1 MTSGGVHGLLQALAC
16 IATRGSW
23 VCARLLGRTSE
34 DRPLSSAAMS
44 VGEDEKAIGP
54 DDNAPVEH
62 EAEDRLKNTEADEEA
77 QEVADE
83 ALSGAP
89 EAEAER
95 TPTRRS
101 RRMHPADERAVKD
114 EAPADDMNASDGWDP
129 ADNVA
134 EAPESGDEGVTRC
147 VCGSTDENLGL
158 MIQCETCKCW
168 QHCSC
173 MGMHT
178 EEDCPDVYY
187 CEQCRPENHIE
198 LLRSY
203 GFLPAKI
210 AKRGAHRGNRQ
221 TVAKESARELQEARD
236 AIRVLAEENAARLRG
251 ENAPEG
257 RARASGSQRSVSKRR
272 TMNSRDIGEDGW
284 EQIPPGLLLEK
295 DEPATEED
303 SDETRKRKRST
314 ETAEP
319 APEPNGGPSEVAKRR
334 RLQAEAAQRERK
346 QEEEKKEAA
355 ERIRKERAAS
365 REDSKPKHPNQYT
378 YRGRQETP
386 VSAVPPRSREARR
399 AARDTG
405 SRSGTPLP
413 ESSSRLPNHTM
424 PEHLAHLAY
433 LQPPTTGD
441 EEAESERTTVTP
453 QPGLPEPFA
462 LITPID
468 PAIKIRYPQKRMTLG
483 EMRKRVRTINEYV
496 TRVQIEAVEREKRVQ
511 FLASIVPKTESTN
524 EDASSTP
531 SLPMSMQLIEQLTDD
546 LNQFQRRF
554 DAGAAS
560 GVRVEGDVAS

>member
-1 MTSGGVHGLLQALAC
+1 MSG
-16 IATRGSW
+16 
-23 VCARLLGRTSE
+23 
-34 DRPLSSAAMS
+34 
-44 VGEDEKAIGP
+44 GEDEKAMEP
-54 DDNAPVEH
+54 EH
-62 EAEDRLKNTEADEEA
+62 LSPAENEAAGHQMHEKTSDEA
-77 QEVADE
+77 QDE
-83 ALSGAP
+83 TEPQVAP
-89 EAEAER
+89 EAEVER
-95 TPTRRS
+95 TSTRRS
-101 RRMHPADERAVKD
+101 RRMHPADEASVKNEAQADGTADAWDTTD
-114 EAPADDMNASDGWDP
+114 E
-129 ADNVA
+129 V
-134 EAPESGDEGVTRC
+134 PESGDEGVTRC

-178 EEDCPDVYY
+178 EDDCPDVYY

-203 GFLPAKI
+203 GFLPAKV
-210 AKRGAHRGNRQ
+210 AKRGTGRNSRQ
-221 TVAKESARELQEARD
+221 AVAKESARELQEARE
-236 AIRVLAEENAARLRG
+236 AIRALAEENAARLRG
-251 ENAPEG
+251 ENVAEG
-257 RARASGSQRSVSKRR
+257 RARGPGSQRSVPKRR

-295 DEPATEED
+295 EDPSAEDE

-314 ETAEP
+314 EAAE
-319 APEPNGGPSEVAKRR
+319 ATPEPNGGPSEMAKRR

-346 QEEEKKEAA
+346 QEEEKKEAV
-355 ERIRKERAAS
+355 ERSRKDRVAP
-365 REDSKPKHPNQYT
+365 REESKPKHPNQYT

-399 AARDTG
+399 VARDTN

-413 ESSSRLPNHTM
+413 EGSSRLPSHTM
-424 PEHLAHLAY
+424 PEHLAYLAY

-441 EEAESERTTVTP
+441 EESVDERVAP
-453 QPGLPEPFA
+453 APGLPEPFA

-468 PAIKIRYPQKRMTLG
+468 PAIKIRYPQKRMTVG

-511 FLASIVPKTESTN
+511 FLGSIVQ
-524 EDASSTP
+524 SSEAGDVP
-531 SLPMSMQLIEQLTDD
+531 PEPAPLPMSMRFIEQLTND

-554 DAGAAS
+554 GAGGAGAA
-560 GVRVEGDVAS
+560 RVEEGEVGS